1 MASSPSSRP
10 TGSTTLAGRLGFQVG
25 LAAAVAVPVAAGAL
39 WMVSQS
45 GGEVEAT
52 EQPAALALEAA
63 EPIRHVVDLGELG
76 SVVVMDDNGVL
87 VLGEVMVADGWE
99 VAGIESSDGELRVTL
114 ADGEEA
120 IVAKITTGDGAD
132 APVEVKVEPTDIPE
146 SAKSDTDETVE
157 IADAD
162 DIEDSDTKDSDE
174 AESDKDDADEKD
186 ESDKDDADEEK
197 HEKDDVDTDTDD
209 IQTRADIDAE
219 VAQVVVERDGKK
231 LYYSVTSLDAG
242 FEHHTWANGADY
254 VKGWVTNGTD
264 KYWFKAWI
272 EGDEIV
278 TRSWHESLVH
288 DDKTEDDKKHD
299 DETDEPDVEV
309 QVRAEID
316 AEVGTVV
323 IERDGDVLSYA
334 VSSKMEGYDHVV
346 VQAESTE
353 WVKGYFTNGVDEY
366 WFKAWAD
373 GSQIVTRAWFE
384 QGEPEVEVQ
393 TRAEF
398 NAEVGTVV
406 VERDGDM
413 LGYGVSGLMDG
424 FDHVVVYGSGDMIKG
439 YLTNGIDQYWFKA
452 WIDGPHIKTNV
463 WHEQVVPEEP
473 EGDGEAAE
481 A

>member
-10 TGSTTLAGRLGFQVG
+10 TGSTTLAGRLGFQAG
-25 LAAAVAVPVAAGAL
+25 LAVAVAVPVAAGAF
-39 WMVSQS
+39 WMVSQR
-45 GGEVEAT
+45 GGEVEAR
-52 EQPAALALEAA
+52 EQPATLAFEAA

-76 SVVVMDDNGVL
+76 SIVVMEDNGVL

-99 VAGIESSDGELRVTL
+99 IAGIESSDGELRVTL
-114 ADGEEA
+114 SDGEEA
-120 IVAKITTGDGAD
+120 IVAKITSGDGDD
-132 APVEVKVEPTDIPE
+132 APVDVKVEPTEIPE
-146 SAKSDTDETVE
+146 SAKSNTGETGE
-157 IADAD
+157 IAKA
-162 DIEDSDTKDSDE
+162 DSDTEDSDE
-174 AESDKDDADEKD
+174 AESEKDDADEK
-186 ESDKDDADEEK
+186 
-197 HEKDDVDTDTDD
+197 KDDVDTDD
-209 IQTRADIDAE
+209 IQARADIDAE
-219 VAQVVVERDGKK
+219 VAQIVVERDGKK
-231 LYYSVTSLDAG
+231 LHYSVTSLDAG

-288 DDKTEDDKKHD
+288 DDKT
-299 DETDEPDVEV
+299 DEPDVEV
-309 QVRAEID
+309 QTRAEID

-323 IERDGDVLSYA
+323 IERNGDVLRYA
-334 VSSKMEGYDHVV
+334 VSSKMQGYDHVV

-373 GSQIVTRAWFE
+373 GSQIVTRSWFE

-463 WHEQVVPEEP
+463 WHEQVVPKEP